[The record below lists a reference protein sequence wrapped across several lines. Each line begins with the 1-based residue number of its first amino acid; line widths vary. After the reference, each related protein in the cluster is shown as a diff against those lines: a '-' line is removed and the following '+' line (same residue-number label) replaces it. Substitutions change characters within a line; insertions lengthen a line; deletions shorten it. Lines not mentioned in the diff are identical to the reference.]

1 MVYSITQ
8 DTPSYLCDR
17 NDKLHAWAAVR
28 LCQEVSEYH
37 SNSTGI
43 GMQLMEQNLA
53 WVIVRSYYEI
63 HRRAVSFEKITLN
76 TWSRGSDGLFAYRD
90 YRIVNQSGETL
101 LTGTS
106 YWTLIDFN
114 QRRAV
119 RLKDAMRYYEYHDEF
134 ATSRQSLSKLAMPK
148 MDEEDI
154 VFQQVVRDSVIDHT
168 QHVNNSEYI
177 KMLFDAL
184 AGTTFDSDK
193 PFCLELN
200 FNHET
205 RPGDTLSVLLKES
218 DGAYYSQI
226 MNAQG
231 ISVTARV
238 AYI

>member
-1 MVYSITQ
+1 MVYNITQ

-43 GMQLMEQNLA
+43 GTQLMEQNLA

-90 YRIVNQSGETL
+90 YRVVNQTGEVL

-119 RLKDAMRYYEYHDEF
+119 RLKDSMRYYEYHDEF
-134 ATSRQSLSKLAMPK
+134 ATGRQSLSKLAMPK
-148 MDEEDI
+148 LDDNDI

-177 KMLFDAL
+177 KLIFDAL
-184 AGTTFDSDK
+184 TVTTFNPDK
-193 PFCLELN
+193 PFSIELN
-200 FNHET
+200 FSHET
-205 RPGDTLSVLLKES
+205 RPGDTLTVQLKES
-218 DGAYYSQI
+218 DGAFFSQI
-226 MNAQG
+226 LNSQG
-231 ISVTARV
+231 SSVIARV
-238 AYI
+238 AYL